1 MKTNLCQRL
10 NYGLMVTMSLISGTS
25 WALPTIGVAEIAVEK
40 NTPSF
45 LSSNSVTTPDN
56 PTQQLMQ
63 QQLNALSAQIKTQIN
78 QASLLQLQTQEM
90 DAKAIN
96 SVSFNFTQTEVSIES
111 EPSLINQFANAASQ
125 LNPLNSTTNTAE
137 SQISYPDYMLFGTLE
152 ALNAGNQI
160 QLIQGSN
167 QYSNVYSLD
176 LAINYKLI
184 KTSDQV
190 IVANFIAAG
199 HAGEPTLQNNSTT
212 QIPSNTDAL
221 IKQVYTQ
228 LSSEVIARLEQQFN
242 ESSTVLSSIESS
254 INPTPPNLK
263 Q

>member
-10 NYGLMVTMSLISGTS
+10 NYGLMVTMSLISTTS
-25 WALPTIGVAEIAVEK
+25 WALPTIGVAEITVEK
-40 NTPSF
+40 SIPSF
-45 LSSNSVTTPDN
+45 LSTNSVTIPDN
-56 PTQQLMQ
+56 PTQQVMQ
-63 QQLNALSAQIKTQIN
+63 QQLNYLLSQIKTQIS
-78 QASLLQLQTQEM
+78 QASLLQTLEM
-90 DAKAIN
+90 DPKVVN

-111 EPSLINQFANAASQ
+111 QPSLINQFTHATSQ
-125 LNPLNSTTNTAE
+125 LNPLNSNTNTNE

-160 QLIQGSN
+160 QFIQGTN
-167 QYSNVYSLD
+167 QYSNIYNLD

-199 HAGEPTLQNNSTT
+199 HAGKVTLQNNSTP
-212 QIPSNTDAL
+212 QIPSNTSAL

-228 LSSEVIARLEQQFN
+228 LSNEVIARLEQQFN
-242 ESSTVLSSIESS
+242 ESSTVLSSVESS
-254 INPTPPNLK
+254 ITPIQSNLK
-263 Q
+263 

>member
-10 NYGLMVTMSLISGTS
+10 NYGLMLTMSLISGTS
-25 WALPTIGVAEIAVEK
+25 WALPTIGVAEISVEK
-40 NTPSF
+40 STPSF
-45 LSSNSVTTPDN
+45 LNANSVTISDN

-63 QQLNALSAQIKTQIN
+63 QQLKALLNQIKTQIS
-78 QASLLQLQTQEM
+78 QASLLQPLEM
-90 DAKAIN
+90 DPKVVN

-111 EPSLINQFANAASQ
+111 QPSLINQFTHAASQ
-125 LNPLNSTTNTAE
+125 LNPLTSAANTNE

-160 QLIQGSN
+160 QLIPGTN
-167 QYSNVYSLD
+167 QYSNIYSLD

-190 IVANFIAAG
+190 IVAHFIAAG
-199 HAGEPTLQNNSTT
+199 HAGEPILQNNSTA

-228 LSSEVIARLEQQFN
+228 LSNEVIARLEQQFN
-242 ESSTVLSSIESS
+242 ESSSVLSSVESS
-254 INPTPPNLK
+254 IKPTLPNLK

>member
-1 MKTNLCQRL
+1 
-10 NYGLMVTMSLISGTS
+10 MVTMSLISGTS

-63 QQLNALSAQIKTQIN
+63 QQLNALSAQIKAQIN
-78 QASLLQLQTQEM
+78 QALLLQLQTQEM

-125 LNPLNSTTNTAE
+125 LNPLNSTTNTDE

-160 QLIQGSN
+160 QLIPGTN
-167 QYSNVYSLD
+167 QYSNIYSLD

-199 HAGEPTLQNNSTT
+199 HAGEPTLQNNSTAH
-212 QIPSNTDAL
+212 IPNDSNRL
-221 IKQVYTQ
+221 IQQVYAQ
-228 LSSEVIARLEQQFN
+228 LSNEVITRLEQQFN
-242 ESSTVLSSIESS
+242 ESSTVLSSVESS
-254 INPTPPNLK
+254 ITPTPPNLK

>member
-1 MKTNLCQRL
+1 
-10 NYGLMVTMSLISGTS
+10 MSLISGTS

-45 LSSNSVTTPDN
+45 LSSNSVITPDN

-63 QQLNALSAQIKTQIN
+63 QQLNALSAQIKAQIN

-160 QLIQGSN
+160 QLIPGTN
-167 QYSNVYSLD
+167 QYSNIYSLD

-199 HAGEPTLQNNSTT
+199 HAGEPTLQNNSTAH
-212 QIPSNTDAL
+212 IPNDSNRL
-221 IKQVYTQ
+221 IQQVYAQ
-228 LSSEVIARLEQQFN
+228 LSNEVITRLEQQFN
-242 ESSTVLSSIESS
+242 ESSTVLSSVESS
-254 INPTPPNLK
+254 ITPTPPNLK

>member
-1 MKTNLCQRL
+1 
-10 NYGLMVTMSLISGTS
+10 MSLISGTS

-63 QQLNALSAQIKTQIN
+63 QQLNALSAQIKAQIN
-78 QASLLQLQTQEM
+78 QALLLQLQTQEM
-90 DAKAIN
+90 DAKVIN

-125 LNPLNSTTNTAE
+125 LNPLNSTTNTDE

-160 QLIQGSN
+160 QLIPGTN
-167 QYSNVYSLD
+167 QYSNIYSLD

-199 HAGEPTLQNNSTT
+199 HAGEPTLQNNSTAH
-212 QIPSNTDAL
+212 IPNDSNRL
-221 IKQVYTQ
+221 IQQVYAQ
-228 LSSEVIARLEQQFN
+228 LSNEVITRLEQQFN
-242 ESSTVLSSIESS
+242 ESSTVLSSVESS
-254 INPTPPNLK
+254 ITPTPPNLK

>member
-45 LSSNSVTTPDN
+45 LSSNSVTTLDN

-63 QQLNALSAQIKTQIN
+63 QQLNALSAQIKAQIN

-96 SVSFNFTQTEVSIES
+96 GVSFNFTQTEVSIES

-125 LNPLNSTTNTAE
+125 LNPLNSTTNTDE

-160 QLIQGSN
+160 QLIPGTN
-167 QYSNVYSLD
+167 QYSNIYSLD

-199 HAGEPTLQNNSTT
+199 HAGEPTLQNNSTAH
-212 QIPSNTDAL
+212 IPNDSNRL
-221 IKQVYTQ
+221 IQQVYAQ
-228 LSSEVIARLEQQFN
+228 LSNEVIMRLEQQFN
-242 ESSTVLSSIESS
+242 ESSTVLSSVESS
-254 INPTPPNLK
+254 ITPTPPNLK

>member
-1 MKTNLCQRL
+1 
-10 NYGLMVTMSLISGTS
+10 MVTMSLISGTS

-45 LSSNSVTTPDN
+45 LSSNSVITPDN

-63 QQLNALSAQIKTQIN
+63 QQLNALSAQIKAQIN
-78 QASLLQLQTQEM
+78 QALLLQLQTQEM

-125 LNPLNSTTNTAE
+125 VNPLNSTTNTVE

-160 QLIQGSN
+160 QLIPGTN
-167 QYSNVYSLD
+167 QYSNIYSLD

-199 HAGEPTLQNNSTT
+199 HAGEPTLQNNSTAH
-212 QIPSNTDAL
+212 IPNDSNRL
-221 IKQVYTQ
+221 IQQVYAQ
-228 LSSEVIARLEQQFN
+228 LSNEVITRLEQQFN

-254 INPTPPNLK
+254 ITPTPPNLK

>member
-45 LSSNSVTTPDN
+45 LSSNSVIIPDN

-63 QQLNALSAQIKTQIN
+63 QQLNALSAQIEAHIN

-90 DAKAIN
+90 DAKVIN

-111 EPSLINQFANAASQ
+111 QPSLINQFANAASQ

-160 QLIQGSN
+160 QLIQ
-167 QYSNVYSLD
+167 
-176 LAINYKLI
+176 
-184 KTSDQV
+184 TSDQV

-199 HAGEPTLQNNSTT
+199 HAGEPTLQNNSTAH
-212 QIPSNTDAL
+212 IPNDSNRL
-221 IKQVYTQ
+221 IQQVYAQ
-228 LSSEVIARLEQQFN
+228 LSNEVIMRLEQQFN
-242 ESSTVLSSIESS
+242 ESSTLLSSVESS
-254 INPTPPNLK
+254 ITPTPPNLK

>member
-45 LSSNSVTTPDN
+45 LSSNSVTTLDN

-63 QQLNALSAQIKTQIN
+63 QQLNALSAQIKAQIN

-96 SVSFNFTQTEVSIES
+96 GVSFNFTQTEVSIES

-160 QLIQGSN
+160 QLIPGTN
-167 QYSNVYSLD
+167 QYSNIYSLD

-199 HAGEPTLQNNSTT
+199 HAGEPTLQNNSTAH
-212 QIPSNTDAL
+212 IPNDSNRL
-221 IKQVYTQ
+221 IQQVYAQ
-228 LSSEVIARLEQQFN
+228 LSNEVIMRLEQQFN
-242 ESSTVLSSIESS
+242 ESSTVLSSVESS
-254 INPTPPNLK
+254 ITPTPPNLK

>member
-1 MKTNLCQRL
+1 
-10 NYGLMVTMSLISGTS
+10 MSLISGTS

-63 QQLNALSAQIKTQIN
+63 QQLNALSAQIKAQIN
-78 QASLLQLQTQEM
+78 QALLLQLQTQEM

-125 LNPLNSTTNTAE
+125 LNPLNSTTNTDE

-160 QLIQGSN
+160 QLIPGTN
-167 QYSNVYSLD
+167 QYSNIYSLD

-199 HAGEPTLQNNSTT
+199 HAGEPTLQNNSTAH
-212 QIPSNTDAL
+212 IPNDSNRL
-221 IKQVYTQ
+221 IQQVYAQ
-228 LSSEVIARLEQQFN
+228 LSNEVITRLEQQFN
-242 ESSTVLSSIESS
+242 ESSTVLSSVESS
-254 INPTPPNLK
+254 ITPTPPNLK

>member
-1 MKTNLCQRL
+1 
-10 NYGLMVTMSLISGTS
+10 MSLISGTS

-45 LSSNSVTTPDN
+45 LSSNSVTTLDN

-63 QQLNALSAQIKTQIN
+63 QQLNALSAQIKAQIN

-96 SVSFNFTQTEVSIES
+96 GVSFNFTQTEVSIES

-160 QLIQGSN
+160 QLIPGTN
-167 QYSNVYSLD
+167 QYSNIYSLD

-199 HAGEPTLQNNSTT
+199 HAGEPTLQNNSTAH
-212 QIPSNTDAL
+212 IPNDSNRL
-221 IKQVYTQ
+221 IQQVYAQ
-228 LSSEVIARLEQQFN
+228 LSNEVITRLEQQFN
-242 ESSTVLSSIESS
+242 ESSTLLSSVESS
-254 INPTPPNLK
+254 ITPTPPNLK

>member
-1 MKTNLCQRL
+1 
-10 NYGLMVTMSLISGTS
+10 MSLISGTS

-45 LSSNSVTTPDN
+45 LSSNSVTTLDN

-63 QQLNALSAQIKTQIN
+63 QQLNALSAQIKAQIN

-160 QLIQGSN
+160 QLIPGTN
-167 QYSNVYSLD
+167 QYSNIYSLD

-199 HAGEPTLQNNSTT
+199 HAGEPTLQNNSTAH
-212 QIPSNTDAL
+212 IPNDSNRL
-221 IKQVYTQ
+221 IQQVYAQ
-228 LSSEVIARLEQQFN
+228 LSNEVITRLEQQFN
-242 ESSTVLSSIESS
+242 ESSTVLSSVESS
-254 INPTPPNLK
+254 ITPTPPNLK

>member
-1 MKTNLCQRL
+1 MAA
-10 NYGLMVTMSLISGTS
+10 MSLISGTS

-45 LSSNSVTTPDN
+45 LSSNSVIIPDN

-111 EPSLINQFANAASQ
+111 QPSLINQFANAASQ

-160 QLIQGSN
+160 QLIPGTN
-167 QYSNVYSLD
+167 QYSNIYSLD

-199 HAGEPTLQNNSTT
+199 HAGEPTLQNNSTAH
-212 QIPSNTDAL
+212 IPSDSNRL
-221 IKQVYTQ
+221 IQQVYAQ
-228 LSSEVIARLEQQFN
+228 LSNEVIARLEQQFN
-242 ESSTVLSSIESS
+242 ESSTVLSSVESS
-254 INPTPPNLK
+254 IKATTPNLK

>member
-1 MKTNLCQRL
+1 
-10 NYGLMVTMSLISGTS
+10 MSLISGTS
-25 WALPTIGVAEIAVEK
+25 WALPTIRVAEIALEK

-45 LSSNSVTTPDN
+45 LSSNSVITPDN

-63 QQLNALSAQIKTQIN
+63 QQLNALSAQIKAQIN
-78 QASLLQLQTQEM
+78 QALLLQLQTQEM

-125 LNPLNSTTNTAE
+125 LNPLNSTTNTDE

-160 QLIQGSN
+160 QLIPGTN
-167 QYSNVYSLD
+167 QYSNIYSLD

-199 HAGEPTLQNNSTT
+199 HAGEPTLQNNSTAH
-212 QIPSNTDAL
+212 IPNDSNRL
-221 IKQVYTQ
+221 IQQVYAQ
-228 LSSEVIARLEQQFN
+228 LSNEVITRLEQQFN
-242 ESSTVLSSIESS
+242 ESSTVLSSVESS
-254 INPTPPNLK
+254 ITPTPPNLK

>member
-1 MKTNLCQRL
+1 
-10 NYGLMVTMSLISGTS
+10 MSLISGTS

-63 QQLNALSAQIKTQIN
+63 QQLNALSAQIKAQIN
-78 QASLLQLQTQEM
+78 QALLLQLQTQEM

-125 LNPLNSTTNTAE
+125 LNPLNSTTNTDE

-160 QLIQGSN
+160 QLIPGTN
-167 QYSNVYSLD
+167 QYSNIYSLD

-199 HAGEPTLQNNSTT
+199 HAGEPTLQNNSTAH
-212 QIPSNTDAL
+212 IPNDSNRL
-221 IKQVYTQ
+221 IQQVYAQ
-228 LSSEVIARLEQQFN
+228 LSNEVIMRLEQQFN
-242 ESSTVLSSIESS
+242 ESSTVLSSVESS
-254 INPTPPNLK
+254 ITPTPPNLK

>member
-1 MKTNLCQRL
+1 
-10 NYGLMVTMSLISGTS
+10 MSLISGTS

-45 LSSNSVTTPDN
+45 LSSNSVITPDN

-90 DAKAIN
+90 DAKTIN

-160 QLIQGSN
+160 QLIPGTN
-167 QYSNVYSLD
+167 QYSNIYSLD

-199 HAGEPTLQNNSTT
+199 HAGEPTLQNNSTAHL
-212 QIPSNTDAL
+212 PNDSNRL
-221 IKQVYTQ
+221 IQQVYAQ
-228 LSSEVIARLEQQFN
+228 LSNEVIARLEQQFN
-242 ESSTVLSSIESS
+242 ESSTTLSSVESS
-254 INPTPPNLK
+254 IKSTPSNLK

>member
-1 MKTNLCQRL
+1 
-10 NYGLMVTMSLISGTS
+10 MSLISGTS

-45 LSSNSVTTPDN
+45 LSSNSVTTLDN

-63 QQLNALSAQIKTQIN
+63 QQLNALSAQIKAQIN

-96 SVSFNFTQTEVSIES
+96 GVSFNFTQTEVSIES

-160 QLIQGSN
+160 QLIPGTN
-167 QYSNVYSLD
+167 QYSNIYSLD

-199 HAGEPTLQNNSTT
+199 HAGEPTLQNNSTAH
-212 QIPSNTDAL
+212 IPNDSNRL
-221 IKQVYTQ
+221 IQQVYAQ
-228 LSSEVIARLEQQFN
+228 LSNEVITRLEQQFN
-242 ESSTVLSSIESS
+242 ESSTVLSSVESS
-254 INPTPPNLK
+254 ITPTPPNLK

>member
-1 MKTNLCQRL
+1 
-10 NYGLMVTMSLISGTS
+10 MSLISGTS

-45 LSSNSVTTPDN
+45 LSSNSVIIPDN

-111 EPSLINQFANAASQ
+111 QPSLINQFANAASQ

-160 QLIQGSN
+160 QLIPGTN
-167 QYSNVYSLD
+167 QYSNIYSLD

-199 HAGEPTLQNNSTT
+199 HAGEPTLQNNSTAH
-212 QIPSNTDAL
+212 IPSDSNRL
-221 IKQVYTQ
+221 IQQVYAQ
-228 LSSEVIARLEQQFN
+228 LSNEVIARLEQQFN
-242 ESSTVLSSIESS
+242 ESSTLLSSVESS
-254 INPTPPNLK
+254 IKATTPNLK

>member
-1 MKTNLCQRL
+1 
-10 NYGLMVTMSLISGTS
+10 MSLISGTS

-45 LSSNSVTTPDN
+45 LSSNSVTTLDN

-63 QQLNALSAQIKTQIN
+63 QQLNALSAQIKAQIN

-96 SVSFNFTQTEVSIES
+96 GVSFNFTQTEVSIES

-125 LNPLNSTTNTAE
+125 LNPLNSTTNTDE

-160 QLIQGSN
+160 QLIPGTN
-167 QYSNVYSLD
+167 QYSNIYSLD

-199 HAGEPTLQNNSTT
+199 HAGEPTLQNNSTAH
-212 QIPSNTDAL
+212 IPNDSNRL
-221 IKQVYTQ
+221 IQQVYAQ
-228 LSSEVIARLEQQFN
+228 LSNEVITRLEQQFN
-242 ESSTVLSSIESS
+242 ESSTVLSSVESS
-254 INPTPPNLK
+254 ITPTPPNLK

>member
-1 MKTNLCQRL
+1 
-10 NYGLMVTMSLISGTS
+10 MSLISGTS

-45 LSSNSVTTPDN
+45 LSSNSVTTLDN

-63 QQLNALSAQIKTQIN
+63 QQLNALSAQIKAQIN

-96 SVSFNFTQTEVSIES
+96 GVSFNFTQTEVSIES

-125 LNPLNSTTNTAE
+125 LNPLNSTTNTDE

-160 QLIQGSN
+160 QLIPGTN
-167 QYSNVYSLD
+167 QYSNIYSLD

-199 HAGEPTLQNNSTT
+199 HAGEPTLQNNSTAH
-212 QIPSNTDAL
+212 IPNDSNRL
-221 IKQVYTQ
+221 IQQVYAQ
-228 LSSEVIARLEQQFN
+228 LSNEVITRLEQQFN
-242 ESSTVLSSIESS
+242 ESSTLLSSVESS
-254 INPTPPNLK
+254 ITPTPPNLK

>member
-10 NYGLMVTMSLISGTS
+10 NYGLMAAMSLISGTS

-45 LSSNSVTTPDN
+45 LSSNSVIIPDN

-111 EPSLINQFANAASQ
+111 QPSLINQFANAASQ

-160 QLIQGSN
+160 QLIPGTN
-167 QYSNVYSLD
+167 QYSNIYSLD

-199 HAGEPTLQNNSTT
+199 HAGEPTLQNNSTAH
-212 QIPSNTDAL
+212 IPSDSNRL
-221 IKQVYTQ
+221 IQQVYAQ
-228 LSSEVIARLEQQFN
+228 LSNEVIARLEQQFN
-242 ESSTVLSSIESS
+242 ESSTVLSSVESS
-254 INPTPPNLK
+254 IKATTPNLK

>member
-1 MKTNLCQRL
+1 
-10 NYGLMVTMSLISGTS
+10 MSLISGTS

-45 LSSNSVTTPDN
+45 LSSNSVITPDN

-63 QQLNALSAQIKTQIN
+63 QQLNALSAQIKAQIN

-125 LNPLNSTTNTAE
+125 LNPLNSTTNTDE

-160 QLIQGSN
+160 QLIPGTN
-167 QYSNVYSLD
+167 QYSNIYSLD

-199 HAGEPTLQNNSTT
+199 HAGEPTLQNNSTAH
-212 QIPSNTDAL
+212 IPNDSNRL
-221 IKQVYTQ
+221 IQQVYAQ
-228 LSSEVIARLEQQFN
+228 LSNEVITRLEQQFN
-242 ESSTVLSSIESS
+242 ESSTVLSIVESS
-254 INPTPPNLK
+254 ITPTPPNLK

>member
-45 LSSNSVTTPDN
+45 LSSNSVTTLDN

-63 QQLNALSAQIKTQIN
+63 QQLNALSAQIKAQIN

-160 QLIQGSN
+160 QLIPGTN
-167 QYSNVYSLD
+167 QYSNIYSLD

-199 HAGEPTLQNNSTT
+199 HAGEPTLQNNSTAH
-212 QIPSNTDAL
+212 IPNDSNRL
-221 IKQVYTQ
+221 IQQVYAQ
-228 LSSEVIARLEQQFN
+228 LSNEVIMRLEQQFN
-242 ESSTVLSSIESS
+242 ESSTVLSSVESS
-254 INPTPPNLK
+254 ITPTPPNLK

>member
-1 MKTNLCQRL
+1 
-10 NYGLMVTMSLISGTS
+10 MVTMSLISGTS
-25 WALPTIGVAEIAVEK
+25 WALPTIGVTEIAVEK

-45 LSSNSVTTPDN
+45 LSSNSVIIPDN

-111 EPSLINQFANAASQ
+111 QPSLINQFTHAASK
-125 LNPLNSTTNTAE
+125 LNPLTSAANTNE
-137 SQISYPDYMLFGTLE
+137 SQIVYPDYMLLGTLE

-160 QLIQGSN
+160 QLIPGTN
-167 QYSNVYSLD
+167 QYSNIYSLD

-199 HAGEPTLQNNSTT
+199 HAGEPTLQNNSTAH
-212 QIPSNTDAL
+212 IPSDSNRL
-221 IKQVYTQ
+221 IQQVYAQ
-228 LSSEVIARLEQQFN
+228 LSNEVIARLEQQFS
-242 ESSTVLSSIESS
+242 ESSTILSSVESS
-254 INPTPPNLK
+254 IKTTTPNLK